1 MSQCYT
7 SQSYQRTAEAIVC
20 QSISYYH
27 FSYTEVMKLAG
38 HVSHSVYI
46 NSKGLCFVV
55 LTQDFPGQSKHADL
69 IYEAFS
75 SKMKH

>member
-1 MSQCYT
+1 
-7 SQSYQRTAEAIVC
+7 
-20 QSISYYH
+20 
-27 FSYTEVMKLAG
+27 MKLAG